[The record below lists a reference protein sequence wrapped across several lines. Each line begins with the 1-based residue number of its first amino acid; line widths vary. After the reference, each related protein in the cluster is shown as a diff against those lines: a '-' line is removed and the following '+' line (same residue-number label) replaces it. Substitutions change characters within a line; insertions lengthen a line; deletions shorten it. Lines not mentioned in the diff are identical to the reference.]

1 MFRKYNIGI
10 IGSGNIA
17 GVMADTIK
25 RMKNVRLYAVAS
37 RSKVK
42 ADVFAEKYGCKKAYG
57 SYEELASD
65 SKVDLVYIAT
75 PHSEHYE
82 NAKLCLLNGNPSCAK
97 KLLRRMR
104 LRQRSSSGFRRREEC
119 FLQRPYG
126 QGICRCSPRFGRF
139 LAVGSS
145 ESQRH

>member
-57 SYEELASD
+57 S
-65 SKVDLVYIAT
+65 
-75 PHSEHYE
+75 
-82 NAKLCLLNGNPSCAK
+82 
-97 KLLRRMR
+97 
-104 LRQRSSSGFRRREEC
+104 
-119 FLQRPYG
+119 
-126 QGICRCSPRFGRF
+126 
-139 LAVGSS
+139 
-145 ESQRH
+145 